1 MGNNC
6 KSVDKQR
13 KFLEP
18 NFERIFYKIVDNDQ
32 RNIAERLHKVVGTK
46 AKRFSMSDYED
57 TKKCPPPLMP
67 MTEFIKICSRN
78 RPAGIPDMS
87 WDRFVYSLC
96 LECSWIDVQGE
107 VDKRGQVEAENS
119 LSSLGYRLGKHKL
132 TLEEVS
138 GRSTPTFSDSSV
150 EFAGKFPF
158 TIGNS
163 EKSEDDS
170 VKSDVVTYK
179 SNVVSN
185 SLSSLS
191 ALSLSMHRPDRSLAK
206 YYSDLSSDEG
216 YGCDKQSNLKY
227 GLSLGV
233 LKCNSFESNKLL
245 TENKIS
251 TESNTATEPG

>member
-6 KSVDKQR
+6 KSVDKPR
-13 KFLEP
+13 MFFEP
-18 NFERIFYKIVDNDQ
+18 NFERIFYKTVNNQ
-32 RNIAERLHKVVGTK
+32 RNMAERLHKVVGTK

-78 RPAGIPDMS
+78 RPAGISDMS

-107 VDKRGQVEAENS
+107 VDKRGQLEAGNS

-132 TLEEVS
+132 ISEEVS

-150 EFAGKFPF
+150 EFAGKFLLP
-158 TIGNS
+158 IGNS
-163 EKSEDDS
+163 DKSDDDT
-170 VKSDVVTYK
+170 VKSDVLTYK

-191 ALSLSMHRPDRSLAK
+191 ALSLSMYRPDRSFAK
-206 YYSDLSSDEG
+206 YYSDLSTDEASC
-216 YGCDKQSNLKY
+216 GCDKQSNLKY
-227 GLSLGV
+227 GLSLGE
-233 LKCNSFESNKLL
+233 LTCNSFESRKLQ

-251 TESNTATEPG
+251 TASNTATEHV